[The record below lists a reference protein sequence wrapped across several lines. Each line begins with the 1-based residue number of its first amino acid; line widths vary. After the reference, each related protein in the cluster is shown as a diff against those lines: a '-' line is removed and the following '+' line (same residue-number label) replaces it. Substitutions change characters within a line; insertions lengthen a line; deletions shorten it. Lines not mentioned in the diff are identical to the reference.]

1 MGNLDTTNMRI
12 HWLRYDTFL
21 NIKVATSATT
31 EVLKGLI
38 EAQSGVPA
46 SEQRLICNQCELLP
60 RTTLEEQSLKTNSVA
75 TLLEQPEERVC
86 PEWLATG
93 RCHMKGCCLR
103 ATHTME
109 YSPRYLAHHIKQSKR
124 VKQNQDPAAIPRP
137 PSPPELEMH
146 YAPSARPRLR
156 YFKGLLPAQSNP
168 SLCSPLQL
176 FHLWPGRR
184 RPLCPKTCL
193 QQPHL
198 SLHRDQ

>member
-12 HWLRYDTFL
+12 HWLQYDTFL

-103 ATHTME
+103 ATHTKA
-109 YSPRYLAHHIKQSKR
+109 YSRRRAIHPYALPFSCSICG
-124 VKQNQDPAAIPRP
+124 PAADAPFAPKLVSSSRTFHSTEISNDIPRTN
-137 PSPPELEMH
+137 
-146 YAPSARPRLR
+146 PR
-156 YFKGLLPAQSNP
+156 
-168 SLCSPLQL
+168 
-176 FHLWPGRR
+176 FHLIITHSGTF
-184 RPLCPKTCL
+184 PLTV
-193 QQPHL
+193 
-198 SLHRDQ
+198 

>member
-12 HWLRYDTFL
+12 HWLQYDTFL

-103 ATHTME
+103 
-109 YSPRYLAHHIKQSKR
+109 
-124 VKQNQDPAAIPRP
+124 
-137 PSPPELEMH
+137 
-146 YAPSARPRLR
+146 PRLR

-176 FHLWPGRR
+176 LHLWPGRR

>member
-12 HWLRYDTFL
+12 HWLQYDTFL

-124 VKQNQDPAAIPRP
+124 VKQNQDPAPIPRP

-146 YAPSARPRLR
+146 YAPSAPPFVARPQTPP
-156 YFKGLLPAQSNP
+156 LPQN
-168 SLCSPLQL
+168 LSPAAAP
-176 FHLWPGRR
+176 FTP
-184 RPLCPKTCL
+184 
-193 QQPHL
+193 
-198 SLHRDQ
+198 